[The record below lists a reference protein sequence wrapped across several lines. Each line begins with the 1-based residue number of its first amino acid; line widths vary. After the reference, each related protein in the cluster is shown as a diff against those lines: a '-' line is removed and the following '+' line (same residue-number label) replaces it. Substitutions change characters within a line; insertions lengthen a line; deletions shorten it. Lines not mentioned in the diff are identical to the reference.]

1 MKSTKTFPARLL
13 YYRTFVLHLFFR
25 IHLWLVAVALVT
37 AIPYSGEATIHT
49 ILTAPCP
56 ITVSLLNWSDT
67 LRQLGQKAASME
79 EGKSEK
85 TTSDVGTRIIVSY
98 DGWQDGLQLWGNVDG
113 VDKLRIL
120 NYDVDFVKVVG
131 FTV

>member
-1 MKSTKTFPARLL
+1 
-13 YYRTFVLHLFFR
+13 
-25 IHLWLVAVALVT
+25 
-37 AIPYSGEATIHT
+37 
-49 ILTAPCP
+49 
-56 ITVSLLNWSDT
+56 
-67 LRQLGQKAASME
+67 ME